1 MKKTAMP
8 GSGTTRA
15 RRPVGTRQAP
25 RRSHA
30 ASLKQPAA
38 KSSAKDKLLEAAV
51 QVVRQKGYAATSV
64 DDLCRAAGVTKG
76 AFFHH
81 FASKEDLGVA
91 AAQYWNDFTT
101 EFFKSAPYQQLT
113 DPLERVFGYIDFRRQ
128 ILQGN
133 LEDFTCLLGTMV
145 QEAYETS
152 PRIRQ
157 ACDEVISVHAGR
169 VAEDIAAAK
178 KLYAPKANFDPQEL
192 ALFTQ
197 VVLQGAFVLAKV
209 KHGPE
214 LAVASLKHL
223 RRYVEF
229 LFGKVH

>member
-1 MKKTAMP
+1 MPHGQTTKAKRAAGRSRVVSSPTARKP
-8 GSGTTRA
+8 SA
-15 RRPVGTRQAP
+15 R
-25 RRSHA
+25 
-30 ASLKQPAA
+30 
-38 KSSAKDKLLEAAV
+38 DKLLQAAV

-64 DDLCRAAGVTKG
+64 DDLCKAAGVTKG

-81 FASKEDLGVA
+81 FASKEELGVA

-101 EFFKSAPYQQLT
+101 EFFKSAPYQQLS
-113 DPLERVFGYIDFRRQ
+113 DPLDRVFGYIDFRRQ

-169 VAEDIAAAK
+169 VGEDIAAAK
-178 KLYAPKANFDPQEL
+178 KLYAPRADFDPQEL

-197 VVLQGAFVLAKV
+197 VVLQGAFVLAKA

-214 LAVASLKHL
+214 LAVASVQHL
-223 RRYVEF
+223 RRYFEF
-229 LFGKVH
+229 LFGKTSN